1 MATKNMAYD
10 HPAYLARMSHGF
22 GQNTAGASTAFG
34 KFIAFTNLQVL
45 SVAAALI
52 TAGTS
57 TNTLWNGTAT
67 CTNINGDSFHLIH
80 ISNSAAIGAT
90 PVLTT
95 NTHGPYALSLYN
107 GTGTGTQTNVAGAFV
122 TVAMGTNT
130 GAGSPT
136 PTTGGGFS
144 ANQGDQI
151 YILRGTDATAV
162 SGYSMEYG
170 VYPLANVTV

>member
-1 MATKNMAYD
+1 MSQKNMAYD
-10 HPAYLARMSHGF
+10 HAAYIARLSHGF
-22 GQNTAGASTAFG
+22 GQNAAGASTAFS
-34 KFIAFTNLQVL
+34 KFIAFAQLQVFA
-45 SVAAALI
+45 VTATLI

-57 TNTLWNGTAT
+57 TSTLWNGTAT
-67 CTNINGDSFHLIH
+67 VTNINGDSFNLIQ

-95 NTHGPYALSLYN
+95 NTHGPYAISLYN
-107 GTGTGTQTNVAGAFV
+107 GTATGTQTNVAGAFV

-136 PTTGGGFS
+136 PTTGGFT
-144 ANQGDQI
+144 ANQGDQL

-162 SGYSMEYG
+162 SGFALEYG
-170 VYPLANVTV
+170 VVPLASVTA